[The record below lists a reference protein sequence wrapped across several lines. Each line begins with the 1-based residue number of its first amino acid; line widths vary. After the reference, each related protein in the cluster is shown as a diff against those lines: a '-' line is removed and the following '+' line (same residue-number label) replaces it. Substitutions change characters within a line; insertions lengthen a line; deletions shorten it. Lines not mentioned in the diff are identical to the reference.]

1 MSDTSPEHSGD
12 RSGEGRW
19 LTYDELGRIRG
30 IGRESAVKLVQR
42 KRWRRIPGNDGVA
55 RALVPD
61 DWLTPVKTDIGEHS
75 PEQSGEHS
83 PEVHAFET
91 ALAAIEA
98 AHASEVAVLK
108 DQIASAEQARAGMRA
123 MLEQFADQL
132 RDVDQIIKADR
143 ARSDALLADAQARA
157 DRTEASIVGERSRAD
172 ALRDR
177 LDSLQH
183 DLDTANAA
191 AQQAAEAAEALR
203 AAEAKRKARGLLA
216 RLRAA
221 MRRE

>member
-1 MSDTSPEHSGD
+1 
-12 RSGEGRW
+12 
-19 LTYDELGRIRG
+19 
-30 IGRESAVKLVQR
+30 
-42 KRWRRIPGNDGVA
+42 
-55 RALVPD
+55 
-61 DWLTPVKTDIGEHS
+61 
-75 PEQSGEHS
+75 
-83 PEVHAFET
+83 
-91 ALAAIEA
+91 
-98 AHASEVAVLK
+98 
-108 DQIASAEQARAGMRA
+108 